1 MANKASSNLHLL
13 IHSLSK
19 AEKRYFK
26 IYSSKHVINNTSNYQ
41 RLFDA
46 VSSQEEYD
54 EEKILHKF
62 RKEGFVRRFSI
73 TKNRLYHTIL
83 KSLDAFH
90 ANSSA
95 ETQVKRQ
102 IHYIEI
108 LYRKSLYK
116 QASKLLNS
124 TKKSAEKHELYTS
137 LLEISKWEKRLM
149 EQMSYE
155 GQDPESIR
163 EHYQKDLKVL
173 DHLKEFHSLWQSKSL
188 VFNQLYKTG
197 RSRSQVDKDIFLKA
211 VKPWS
216 ESSQPAPTFE
226 NTYLYLHTI
235 SAFYYGLNELEKC
248 YTYLIANIEHL
259 STHPE
264 FLKDEP
270 NIFLSV
276 LSNSIFIGNQ
286 LGEFE
291 RSKDLLRK
299 VKSLPAELGD
309 QMTEDMSMRVFST
322 ASSLELSLHIHSGS
336 FKDAMDFLPNIE
348 EGLMRYGEKLG
359 AVKRAQFYFNMAIV
373 CFGAG
378 KFNESLKW
386 INQLLNNIGI
396 DQSLDIHCFAQL
408 FNLVIHLEL
417 GNKSLL
423 GYALRST
430 QRYLE
435 TRNRVYEF
443 ESVFLD
449 FVNDSLK
456 KRSKLPDRERYAELR
471 NSLSDLRKSDYERTV
486 FEYFDFEAWAK
497 SKAEGI
503 RFAKALR
510 PDHSD

>member
-1 MANKASSNLHLL
+1 
-13 IHSLSK
+13 
-19 AEKRYFK
+19 
-26 IYSSKHVINNTSNYQ
+26 
-41 RLFDA
+41 
-46 VSSQEEYD
+46 
-54 EEKILHKF
+54 
-62 RKEGFVRRFSI
+62 
-73 TKNRLYHTIL
+73 LYNTIL

-90 ANSSA
+90 ANSSV
-95 ETQVKRQ
+95 ESQVKRQ

-124 TKKSAEKHELYTS
+124 TKKSAQKHELFTS
-137 LLEISKWEKRLM
+137 LLDLSKWEKRLM
-149 EQMSYE
+149 EQLSYE

-163 EHYQKDLKVL
+163 KHYQNDIEVL
-173 DHLKEFHSLWQSKSL
+173 EHLHEFHSLWQSKSL

-197 RSRSQVDKDIFLKA
+197 RSRSKEDKAAFRKA
-211 VKPWS
+211 IEPWD
-216 ESSQPAPTFE
+216 ESSKPDSSFE
-226 NTYLYLHTI
+226 NTYLYFHTI
-235 SAFYYGLNELEKC
+235 SAYFYGINELEKC
-248 YTYLIANIEHL
+248 YKYLIANIDHL
-259 STHPE
+259 SAHPE
-264 FLKDEP
+264 SLKDEP

-276 LSNSIFIGNQ
+276 LSNAIFIGNQ

-291 RSKDLLRK
+291 KSKELLRK
-299 VKSLPAELGD
+299 VKTLPAELGD
-309 QMTEDMSMRVFST
+309 QITEDMSMRIFST

-336 FKDAMDFLPNIE
+336 FEEGMNLLPDIE
-348 EGLMRYGEKLG
+348 EELLRYEDKLG

-378 KFNESLKW
+378 HFNESLKW

-396 DQSLDIHCFAQL
+396 DQSLDIHCFAQM

-417 GNKSLL
+417 DNKSLL

-471 NSLSDLRKSDYERTV
+471 NSLEALRKLDYERTV

-497 SKAEGI
+497 AKAEGI
-503 RFAKALR
+503 SFTEAVRL
-510 PDHSD
+510 DHSD